1 MAIKGKSVKGGLK
14 FSKRRAKR
22 TPAGTVVLYGK
33 ALVGDSEAREELR
46 SAVQSA
52 RKAYTRGSDKEAGR
66 AAQSLSRALRIAG
79 RKREKPKSAKG
90 PAIAIAAAAG
100 AGAAV
105 AAKRSKSSQN
115 GSAASATP
123 AEA

>member
-1 MAIKGKSVKGGLK
+1 MAVKSKLGKGGLK
-14 FSKRRAKR
+14 LGKRRVKR
-22 TPAGTVVLYGK
+22 TPAGTAVLYGK
-33 ALVGDSEAREELR
+33 ALVGNEEARGELR
-46 SAVQSA
+46 DAIRSA
-52 RKAYTRGSDKEAGR
+52 RKAYDRGSDKEAGR

-105 AAKRSKSSQN
+105 AARRKSTKPAQTHDVP
-115 GSAASATP
+115 AAA
-123 AEA
+123 